1 MTTSRLAR
9 FDALALTAL
18 VWFLG
23 KFLRYAFPP
32 LFGTLE
38 GTYGVSRTALGTAF
52 TGFMVVYAA
61 LQFPSGALADRI
73 GGVRVIAAGGVV
85 TAVGAL
91 VLVFDSPFVV
101 LAGAMVLMGA
111 GTGTTK
117 TVAVDLLS
125 RIYPARTGRAL
136 GVFDTIGAMA
146 GAAAPAA
153 VVLASGAPALLGAP
167 WRTFFLVGGLATLA
181 VTVAFAVRVPRRLP
195 DSSMSAVDGDGVDED
210 SADGEG
216 TDGDSVD
223 GDAANGD
230 TTDQDAADP
239 ASTDGGASAY
249 LGLLRQPR
257 FATFVAVTV
266 LFSFAYNG
274 AVAFL
279 PLYLAEETALSA
291 VTANLLFSALFL
303 VSLVQLATGEASDR
317 IGPLPVLALTLSVA
331 TAGLVAILALS
342 GTGGPFVL
350 GGAVVALGLGAHGY
364 RPVRGA
370 YLMAVVPESVAG
382 GGLGVVR
389 TLLMTA
395 GAASPAIVGYLS
407 ETAGFGPAFVMLAVA
422 MAGAAVLTLVLW
434 TLDR

>member
-1 MTTSRLAR
+1 MTGRRLAR

-85 TAVGAL
+85 TALGAL
-91 VLVFDSPFVV
+91 VLVVDSPFVV

-153 VVLASGAPALLGAP
+153 VVLVSGAPALLGAP
-167 WRTFFLVGGLATLA
+167 WRTLFLAGGLAILA
-181 VTVAFAVRVPRRLP
+181 VTVAFALRVPRRLP
-195 DSSMSAVDGDGVDED
+195 DRPAPIADENG
-210 SADGEG
+210 ADGADAREDD
-216 TDGDSVD
+216 TD
-223 GDAANGD
+223 D
-230 TTDQDAADP
+230 T
-239 ASTDGGASAY
+239 ASTDAGVSAC
-249 LGLLRQPR
+249 LGLFGQPR
-257 FATFVAVTV
+257 FAAFVAVTV

-279 PLYLAEETALSA
+279 PLYLAEETTLSA

-317 IGPLPVLALTLSVA
+317 VGPLPVLALTLAVA
-331 TAGLVAILALS
+331 TGGLVAVLALS
-342 GTGGPFVL
+342 ATGGPLVL

-370 YLMAVVPESVAG
+370 YLMAVVPGSVAG

-395 GAASPAIVGYLS
+395 GAASPALVGYLS

-422 MAGAAVLTLVLW
+422 MGGGAALTVVLW
-434 TLDR
+434 VLDR

>member
-1 MTTSRLAR
+1 
-9 FDALALTAL
+9 
-18 VWFLG
+18 V
-23 KFLRYAFPP
+23 PP
-32 LFGTLE
+32 PPPR
-38 GTYGVSRTALGTAF
+38 S
-52 TGFMVVYAA
+52 
-61 LQFPSGALADRI
+61 S
-73 GGVRVIAAGGVV
+73 
-85 TAVGAL
+85 
-91 VLVFDSPFVV
+91 S
-101 LAGAMVLMGA
+101 
-111 GTGTTK
+111 
-117 TVAVDLLS
+117 
-125 RIYPARTGRAL
+125 
-136 GVFDTIGAMA
+136 
-146 GAAAPAA
+146 A
-153 VVLASGAPALLGAP
+153 VVLVSGAPAVLGAP
-167 WRTFFLVGGLATLA
+167 WRTLFLVGGLATLA

-195 DSSMSAVDGDGVDED
+195 DFSISATDGDGVDED
-210 SADGEG
+210 SANGEG
-216 TDGDSVD
+216 TDEGSVD
-223 GDAANGD
+223 GDTAD
-230 TTDQDAADP
+230 EDAAGH

-249 LGLLRQPR
+249 FGLFRRPR
-257 FATFVAVTV
+257 FAAFVAVTV

-317 IGPLPVLALTLSVA
+317 VGPLPVLALTLSVA

-342 GTGGPFVL
+342 GTGGPVVL

-395 GAASPAIVGYLS
+395 GAASPALVGYLS

>member
-1 MTTSRLAR
+1 MTARRLAR

-85 TAVGAL
+85 TALGAL
-91 VLVFDSPFVV
+91 VLVVDSPFVV
-101 LAGAMVLMGA
+101 LVAAMVLMGA

-125 RIYPARTGRAL
+125 RIYPAQTGRAL

-153 VVLASGAPALLGAP
+153 VVLVSGAPALLGAP

-181 VTVAFAVRVPRRLP
+181 VIVAFAVRVPRRLP
-195 DSSMSAVDGDGVDED
+195 GDQI
-210 SADGEG
+210 STADGEG
-216 TDGDSVD
+216 ADDDIADEDTADG
-223 GDAANGD
+223 
-230 TTDQDAADP
+230 TTSA
-239 ASTDGGASAY
+239 DGGASAY
-249 LGLLRQPR
+249 LALFRRPR
-257 FATFVAVTV
+257 FAAFVVVTV

-317 IGPLPVLALTLSVA
+317 VGPLPVLALTLFVA
-331 TAGLVAILALS
+331 TGGLVAILALS
-342 GTGGPFVL
+342 ASGGPFVL

-395 GAASPAIVGYLS
+395 GAASPATVGYLS

-422 MAGAAVLTLVLW
+422 MAGAAVLTLLLW

>member
-61 LQFPSGALADRI
+61 LQFPSGALADRL
-73 GGVRVIAAGGVV
+73 GGVRVIATGGVV

-91 VLVFDSPFVV
+91 VLVVDSPFVV
-101 LAGAMVLMGA
+101 LAAAMVLMGA

-146 GAAAPAA
+146 GAVAPAA

-181 VTVAFAVRVPRRLP
+181 VTLAFAVRVPRRLA
-195 DSSMSAVDGDGVDED
+195 DSPTAAVADDDADGDDTDE
-210 SADGEG
+210 AD
-216 TDGDSVD
+216 
-223 GDAANGD
+223 
-230 TTDQDAADP
+230 DAADDDT
-239 ASTDGGASAY
+239 ASTDGSAGAY
-249 LGLLRQPR
+249 LGLFRRPQ
-257 FATFVAVTV
+257 FAAFVAVTV

-317 IGPLPVLALTLSVA
+317 VGPLPVLALTLSVA

-342 GTGGPFVL
+342 GTGGPVVL

-370 YLMAVVPESVAG
+370 YLMSVVPESVAG

-434 TLDR
+434 ALDR

>member
-1 MTTSRLAR
+1 MTGRRLAR

-85 TAVGAL
+85 TALGAL
-91 VLVFDSPFVV
+91 VLVVDSPFVV

-153 VVLASGAPALLGAP
+153 VVLVSGAPALLGAP
-167 WRTFFLVGGLATLA
+167 WRTLFLAGGLAILA
-181 VTVAFAVRVPRRLP
+181 VTVAFALRVPRRLP
-195 DSSMSAVDGDGVDED
+195 DRPAPIADENG
-210 SADGEG
+210 ADGADAREDD
-216 TDGDSVD
+216 TD
-223 GDAANGD
+223 D
-230 TTDQDAADP
+230 T
-239 ASTDGGASAY
+239 ASTDAGVSAY
-249 LGLLRQPR
+249 LGLFGQPR
-257 FATFVAVTV
+257 FAAFVAVTV

-279 PLYLAEETALSA
+279 PLYLAEETTLSA

-317 IGPLPVLALTLSVA
+317 VGPLPVLALTLAVA
-331 TAGLVAILALS
+331 TGGLVAVLALS
-342 GTGGPFVL
+342 ATGGPLVL

-370 YLMAVVPESVAG
+370 YLMAVVPGSVAG

-395 GAASPAIVGYLS
+395 GAASPALVGYLS

-422 MAGAAVLTLVLW
+422 MGGGAALTVVLW
-434 TLDR
+434 VLDR

>member
-1 MTTSRLAR
+1 MTGRRLAR
-9 FDALALTAL
+9 FDALVLTAL

-85 TAVGAL
+85 TALGAL
-91 VLVFDSPFVV
+91 VLVVDSPFVV

-153 VVLASGAPALLGAP
+153 VVLVSGAPALLGAP
-167 WRTFFLVGGLATLA
+167 WRTLFLAGGLAILA
-181 VTVAFAVRVPRRLP
+181 VTVAFALRVPRRLP
-195 DSSMSAVDGDGVDED
+195 DRPAPIADENG
-210 SADGEG
+210 ADGADAREDD
-216 TDGDSVD
+216 TDDTASS
-223 GDAANGD
+223 DAGV
-230 TTDQDAADP
+230 
-239 ASTDGGASAY
+239 SAY
-249 LGLLRQPR
+249 LGLFGQPR
-257 FATFVAVTV
+257 FAAFVAVTV

-279 PLYLAEETALSA
+279 PLYLAEETTLSA

-317 IGPLPVLALTLSVA
+317 VGPLPVLALTLAVA
-331 TAGLVAILALS
+331 TGGLVAVLALS
-342 GTGGPFVL
+342 ATGGPLVL

-395 GAASPAIVGYLS
+395 GAASPALVGYLS

-422 MAGAAVLTLVLW
+422 MGGGAALTVVLW
-434 TLDR
+434 VLDR

>member
-1 MTTSRLAR
+1 MTVRRLAR

-61 LQFPSGALADRI
+61 MQFPSGALADRI

-91 VLVFDSPFVV
+91 VLVVDSPFVV

-125 RIYPARTGRAL
+125 RVYPARTGRAL

-153 VVLASGAPALLGAP
+153 VVLASGAPALFGAP
-167 WRTFFLVGGLATLA
+167 WRTLFLAGGVGTLA
-181 VTVAFAVRVPRRLP
+181 ITVAFAVRVPRRLQNRQKP
-195 DSSMSAVDGDGVDED
+195 TADGVESGEED
-210 SADGEG
+210 D
-216 TDGDSVD
+216 DS
-223 GDAANGD
+223 DAA
-230 TTDQDAADP
+230 TE
-239 ASTDGGASAY
+239 GATSQY
-249 LGLLRQPR
+249 LGLFRRPR
-257 FATFVAVTV
+257 FVAFVAVTV

-279 PLYLAEETALSA
+279 PLYLAEETVLSV

-303 VSLVQLATGEASDR
+303 VSLVQLATGDASDR
-317 IGPLPVLALTLSVA
+317 VGPLPVLALTLVVA
-331 TAGLVAILALS
+331 TGGLVAVLALS
-342 GTGGPFVL
+342 ATGGPIVL

-370 YLMAVVPESVAG
+370 YLMTVVPESVAG

-407 ETAGFGPAFVMLAVA
+407 ETAGFGPAFAMLAVA
-422 MAGAAVLTLVLW
+422 MGGAAALTVVLW
-434 TLDR
+434 ALDR

>member
-1 MTTSRLAR
+1 MTTSRLVR
-9 FDALALTAL
+9 FDALAATAL

-61 LQFPSGALADRI
+61 MQFPSGALADRI

-85 TAVGAL
+85 TGIGAL
-91 VLVFDSPFVV
+91 VLVVDSPFVV

-117 TVAVDLLS
+117 TVSVDLLS

-136 GVFDTIGAMA
+136 GVFDTVGALA

-153 VVLASGAPALLGAP
+153 VVVAAGAPALFGAP
-167 WRTFFLVGGLATLA
+167 WRTLFLVGGAATLA
-181 VTVAFAVRVPRRLP
+181 VTAAFAWRVPRRLP
-195 DSSMSAVDGDGVDED
+195 DDPE
-210 SADGEG
+210 
-216 TDGDSVD
+216 TDGDDAPD
-223 GDAANGD
+223 GSFRAYAA
-230 TTDQDAADP
+230 
-239 ASTDGGASAY
+239 
-249 LGLLRQPR
+249 LFRRPR
-257 FATFVAVTV
+257 FTAFVAVTV

-279 PLYLAEETALSA
+279 PLYLADETALSA
-291 VTANLLFSALFL
+291 ATANLLFSALFL
-303 VSLVQLATGEASDR
+303 VSLVQLVTGEASDR
-317 IGPLPVLALTLSVA
+317 VGALPVLALTLAVA
-331 TAGLVAILALS
+331 TGGLVAVLIFS
-342 GTGGPFVL
+342 TTGGVFVL

-370 YLMAVVPESVAG
+370 YLMQVLPESVAG
-382 GGLGVVR
+382 GSLGVVR

-395 GAASPAIVGYLS
+395 GAVSPALVGYLS
-407 ETAGFGPAFVMLAVA
+407 ETAGFGPAFWLLAVA
-422 MAGAAVLTLVLW
+422 MGGAAGLTLVLW
-434 TLDR
+434 MLER